1 MNYHVFIVN
10 NTTFQYHL
18 RYGFAGTGA
27 GNREVSFLSKPE
39 TSFNYAVETN
49 FVKMIADISR
59 IRAGDK
65 ILFYLCA
72 TPTTQGAFYGV
83 FKASSS
89 AFFDE
94 SNANNYLRHEL
105 GKPLAFRV
113 RIEPDT
119 VFPYGVSEQDERI
132 DYDEVRRLALEHK
145 PKLIVAGA
153 SAYARAIDF
162 AKFREIADEVGA
174 LLMVDMAHIAG
185 LVAAGEHM
193 SPVPYA
199 DVVTTTTHKTLRGPR
214 GGLILCREQYAK
226 AIDKA
231 IFPGTQGGP
240 LEHVIAA
247 KAICFKEAMTEE
259 FAAYQ
264 HQIVLNAA
272 AMAEQLI
279 KRGVRLVSGGTDN
292 HLMLIDLVDTEMT
305 GKELERLLGE
315 ANITANKNTVP
326 RETRSPF
333 VTSGL
338 RVGTP
343 AVTTRGMKEPE
354 MVKIADMI
362 ADIIEKGEAAV
373 EDVRARALEL
383 CKAFPLYG

>member
-113 RIEPDT
+113 RIERT
-119 VFPYGVSEQDERI
+119 PYSPTASPSI
-132 DYDEVRRLALEHK
+132 YIWIPWTRLH
-145 PKLIVAGA
+145 IRTRCAGA
-153 SAYARAIDF
+153 
-162 AKFREIADEVGA
+162 
-174 LLMVDMAHIAG
+174 
-185 LVAAGEHM
+185 
-193 SPVPYA
+193 
-199 DVVTTTTHKTLRGPR
+199 
-214 GGLILCREQYAK
+214 
-226 AIDKA
+226 
-231 IFPGTQGGP
+231 
-240 LEHVIAA
+240 
-247 KAICFKEAMTEE
+247 
-259 FAAYQ
+259 
-264 HQIVLNAA
+264 
-272 AMAEQLI
+272 
-279 KRGVRLVSGGTDN
+279 
-292 HLMLIDLVDTEMT
+292 
-305 GKELERLLGE
+305 
-315 ANITANKNTVP
+315 
-326 RETRSPF
+326 
-333 VTSGL
+333 
-338 RVGTP
+338 
-343 AVTTRGMKEPE
+343 
-354 MVKIADMI
+354 
-362 ADIIEKGEAAV
+362 
-373 EDVRARALEL
+373 
-383 CKAFPLYG
+383 